1 VNVFFV
7 ALATDYAG
15 TLAKDARVDAPT
27 IDALRDL
34 QASGRKLILVT
45 GRELPDLKHVFPAL
59 DLFDMVVAE
68 SGGLLFEPTK
78 RRYPLA
84 EPPPATFVARLREVG
99 VSPLSVRRTIVST
112 WEPNEIAVLKV
123 LHELGLELHII
134 FNKGAVMILPTEVNK
149 AFGLK
154 HALRRLCL
162 SPHNVVAIGDAE
174 NDLAFLGIC
183 G

>member
-7 ALATDYAG
+7 ALATDYDG
-15 TLAKDARVDAPT
+15 TLAKDGRVDPPT

-68 SGGLLFEPTK
+68 NGGLLFEPAK
-78 RRYPLA
+78 NEEMPLA
-84 EPPPATFVARLREVG
+84 EPPPATFAARLREVG
-99 VSPLSVRRTIVST
+99 VSPLSVGRTIVST
-112 WEPNEIAVLKV
+112 WEHSRAQGAPRAQ
-123 LHELGLELHII
+123 LHII

-154 HALRRLCL
+154 HALRRLC
-162 SPHNVVAIGDAE
+162 
-174 NDLAFLGIC
+174 
-183 G
+183 